1 MSPAGRLIAIAR
13 AAPRSERSTDGL
25 CTSTSSVVRSQES
38 MRGTVS
44 IRCRAMRIE
53 GAAAIVMG
61 GASGLGE
68 ATARALAE
76 RGASVTIA
84 DLNEEKGNAL
94 AGEIGAAFVKA
105 DVTNAE
111 EVEAAVAAAA
121 EAGEGGLRIAV

>member
-1 MSPAGRLIAIAR
+1 
-13 AAPRSERSTDGL
+13 
-25 CTSTSSVVRSQES
+25 
-38 MRGTVS
+38 
-44 IRCRAMRIE
+44 
-53 GAAAIVMG
+53 MG

-76 RGASVTIA
+76 RGAKLTIA

-94 AGEIGAAFVKA
+94 AGDIGATFLKA

-121 EAGEGGLRIAV
+121 EAGGDDGLRIGVNCAGVCWS

>member
-13 AAPRSERSTDGL
+13 AAPRSDRSTEGL

-38 MRGTVS
+38 MPGTVP
-44 IRCRAMRIE
+44 IRCRAMRID
-53 GAAAIVMG
+53 GASAIVMG

-76 RGASVTIA
+76 RGARLTIA

-94 AGEIGAAFVKA
+94 AGELGATFLKA
-105 DVTNAE
+105 D
-111 EVEAAVAAAA
+111 
-121 EAGEGGLRIAV
+121 